1 MNTLGTSALVIL
13 AAVSLLWTALLLLV
27 AFELRRASWRL
38 QEFIR
43 SMELELRPFMQ
54 EARETLKKMDRAAR
68 DVGEGAT
75 HFRGAFS
82 ALEEAGKNIRDT
94 TGVFRSVFGSRFI
107 PVASVLAGV
116 RAGVK
121 FLWKRSSQRREK
133 S

>member
-1 MNTLGTSALVIL
+1 MNTLGISALVIL
-13 AAVSLLWTALLLLV
+13 AAVSLLWTALLLPVL
-27 AFELRRASWRL
+27 FELRRASWRL

-43 SMELELRPFMQ
+43 SVELELRPFMQ
-54 EARETLKKMDRAAR
+54 EARETLKSIDRAAR

-82 ALEEAGKNIRDT
+82 ALEEAGKNVRDA

-121 FLWKRSSQRREK
+121 FLWRRSAKRREK